1 MPADRGYGH
10 RRFRAD
16 LHRRGIRHASPADML
31 IAIADGHQGHLSSAS
46 KDVLGKAVPPY
57 YKQLK
62 LLDQTGLGSASST

>member
-1 MPADRGYGH
+1 
-10 RRFRAD
+10 
-16 LHRRGIRHASPADML
+16 ML

-62 LLDQTGLGSASST
+62 LLDQTGSGSASST